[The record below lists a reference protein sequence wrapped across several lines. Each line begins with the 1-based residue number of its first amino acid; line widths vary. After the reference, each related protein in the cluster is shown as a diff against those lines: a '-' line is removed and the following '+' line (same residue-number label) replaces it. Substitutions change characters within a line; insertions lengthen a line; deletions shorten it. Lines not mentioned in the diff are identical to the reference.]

1 MFNDI
6 GRQQDSNI
14 ESKGNAC
21 SMPGHCASNGADYP
35 AAMVAGI
42 KSATAS
48 TTLHY
53 ASPVLAAD

>member
-1 MFNDI
+1 MFNTQA
-6 GRQQDSNI
+6 RQQDSNI
-14 ESKGNAC
+14 EKATLAPC
-21 SMPGHCASNGADYP
+21 QDTAQNGADYP